1 MQSQERAVT
10 GATDVQAGSR
20 PLTLPPTTSISV
32 FSCLIFQWKLFT
44 CWDGLRKCSQK
55 RKNFCLQIWSDRE
68 RAEKERRSQQREEA
82 GQGPDKRQQAWG
94 NAKTSLST
102 ANLKCSYFPKDN
114 TEFFLILV
122 FFFFFGCHNLHSMK
136 YGPHTRIRHCGI
148 SMTQLFF
155 FNFISR
161 L

>member
-1 MQSQERAVT
+1 MKWQRE
-10 GATDVQAGSR
+10 SR
-20 PLTLPPTTSISV
+20 
-32 FSCLIFQWKLFT
+32 
-44 CWDGLRKCSQK
+44 
-55 RKNFCLQIWSDRE
+55 
-68 RAEKERRSQQREEA
+68 ERRSQQREEA

-122 FFFFFGCHNLHSMK
+122 VFFFFLVAITFIQWNTDPILGL
-136 YGPHTRIRHCGI
+136 GI
-148 SMTQLFF
+148 VAFLWPNYFF